1 MTAIMRMRS
10 LLIPT
15 VCGGIGDSTIL
26 GDGVRHGIIT
36 VGMVRDIGM
45 EVIGE
50 DGLIITTIITI
61 TITIIL
67 IMLGVV
73 SVVIGAVAMVGMVL
87 VPAIR
92 VSMLADIQII
102 MVHPVLPAVEW

>member
-1 MTAIMRMRS
+1 MRFLLGNGMCLMTAIMRMRS

-45 EVIGE
+45 AVTGAV
-50 DGLIITTIITI
+50 GLIITTIITI
-61 TITIIL
+61 IIL
-67 IMLGVV
+67 IMRGEV
-73 SVVIGAVAMVGMVL
+73 
-87 VPAIR
+87 
-92 VSMLADIQII
+92 
-102 MVHPVLPAVEW
+102 

>member
-1 MTAIMRMRS
+1 MCSMTAIMRMRS

-45 EVIGE
+45 AVTGVV
-50 DGLIITTIITI
+50 GLIITTIITI
-61 TITIIL
+61 IIL
-67 IMLGVV
+67 IMRGEV
-73 SVVIGAVAMVGMVL
+73 
-87 VPAIR
+87 
-92 VSMLADIQII
+92 
-102 MVHPVLPAVEW
+102 

>member
-45 EVIGE
+45 AVTGAV
-50 DGLIITTIITI
+50 GLIITTIITI
-61 TITIIL
+61 ITIIIL
-67 IMLGVV
+67 IMRGEV
-73 SVVIGAVAMVGMVL
+73 
-87 VPAIR
+87 
-92 VSMLADIQII
+92 
-102 MVHPVLPAVEW
+102 

>member
-1 MTAIMRMRS
+1 MCLMTAIMRMRS

-45 EVIGE
+45 AVTGAV
-50 DGLIITTIITI
+50 GLIITTIITI
-61 TITIIL
+61 IIL
-67 IMLGVV
+67 IMRGEV
-73 SVVIGAVAMVGMVL
+73 
-87 VPAIR
+87 
-92 VSMLADIQII
+92 
-102 MVHPVLPAVEW
+102 

>member
-1 MTAIMRMRS
+1 MRS

-45 EVIGE
+45 AVTGAV
-50 DGLIITTIITI
+50 GLIITTIITI
-61 TITIIL
+61 IIL
-67 IMLGVV
+67 IMRGEV
-73 SVVIGAVAMVGMVL
+73 
-87 VPAIR
+87 
-92 VSMLADIQII
+92 
-102 MVHPVLPAVEW
+102 

>member
-1 MTAIMRMRS
+1 MCSMTAIMRMPS

-45 EVIGE
+45 AVTGAV
-50 DGLIITTIITI
+50 GLIITTIITI
-61 TITIIL
+61 IIL
-67 IMLGVV
+67 IMYGEV
-73 SVVIGAVAMVGMVL
+73 
-87 VPAIR
+87 
-92 VSMLADIQII
+92 
-102 MVHPVLPAVEW
+102 

>member
-45 EVIGE
+45 AVTGAV
-50 DGLIITTIITI
+50 GLIITTIITI
-61 TITIIL
+61 IIL
-67 IMLGVV
+67 IMRGEV
-73 SVVIGAVAMVGMVL
+73 
-87 VPAIR
+87 
-92 VSMLADIQII
+92 
-102 MVHPVLPAVEW
+102 